1 MDSLA
6 LLYLAA
12 VPAWIGF
19 IIGMALGLVVVAVI
33 EWREGRM

>member
-19 IIGMALGLVVVAVI
+19 VCGMALGLVVVAVI
-33 EWREGRM
+33 EWREGRL